1 MDYPLNRERIAQG
14 VSFSSITDKKFKYNR
29 MSVNLIVPLERDK
42 VTDRAVVPFILRQG
56 SKRCP
61 DFTKLNER
69 LCELYGTMFDAGV
82 DKFGKYQIIEL
93 GILGLD
99 NRFALEQEDM
109 VKECASMLAELLL
122 EPDIT
127 DGAFDEKKT
136 ELEKQYIL
144 ETIASEIND
153 KRGYALMRCKDIMC
167 EGEGCAIKKYGYA
180 EDAQKITARSAA
192 KAYEDLIKTA
202 QIEIMFEGCGNP
214 DTAKEIFKEKF
225 AGIQR
230 EPITVERICARTK
243 QGPVKESVEKM
254 DVKQGKLVMG
264 FRVENMETYQQK
276 NAQRIAM
283 ALFGGTANS
292 LLFKNVR
299 EKMSLCYY
307 CSARYDRTSGLMMV
321 DSGVEEENA
330 QRAKEEI
337 LNQLAMM
344 QRGEFEEKDLE
355 ETKLYLKTA
364 LKATGDSLGA
374 LDSWYLSQI
383 LGQTEFSPDMEIE
396 LCSKVTKEDVIW
408 AVNQIKPDTFYMLMP
423 ETTEEE
429 E

>member
-180 EDAQKITARSAA
+180 EDN
-192 KAYEDLIKTA
+192 
-202 QIEIMFEGCGNP
+202 CP
-214 DTAKEIFKEKF
+214 
-225 AGIQR
+225 
-230 EPITVERICARTK
+230 
-243 QGPVKESVEKM
+243 
-254 DVKQGKLVMG
+254 
-264 FRVENMETYQQK
+264 FRCK
-276 NAQRIAM
+276 SI
-283 ALFGGTANS
+283 
-292 LLFKNVR
+292 
-299 EKMSLCYY
+299 
-307 CSARYDRTSGLMMV
+307 
-321 DSGVEEENA
+321 
-330 QRAKEEI
+330 
-337 LNQLAMM
+337 
-344 QRGEFEEKDLE
+344 
-355 ETKLYLKTA
+355 
-364 LKATGDSLGA
+364 
-374 LDSWYLSQI
+374 
-383 LGQTEFSPDMEIE
+383 
-396 LCSKVTKEDVIW
+396 
-408 AVNQIKPDTFYMLMP
+408 
-423 ETTEEE
+423 
-429 E
+429 